1 MVMVMAVGGY
11 EIWSGS
17 IVMVLVV
24 AKIIN
29 YSNGRWYENDNVI
42 I

>member
-1 MVMVMAVGGY
+1 MVMVMAMGGY

-17 IVMVLVV
+17 TVMVLVV
-24 AKIIN
+24 AKIRN